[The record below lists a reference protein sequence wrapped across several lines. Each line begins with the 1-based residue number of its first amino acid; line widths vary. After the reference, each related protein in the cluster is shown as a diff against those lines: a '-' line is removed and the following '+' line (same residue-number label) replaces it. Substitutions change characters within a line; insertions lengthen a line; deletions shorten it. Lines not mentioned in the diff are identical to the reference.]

1 MADCFDAMTSR
12 RCYQDVRTVE
22 NALTDLEVNA
32 GKQFDPELVRLFVRG
47 VRRGEIELQ
56 APRSAF
62 SASSAS

>member
-1 MADCFDAMTSR
+1 M
-12 RCYQDVRTVE
+12 E

-47 VRRGEIELQ
+47 VRCGEIELQ